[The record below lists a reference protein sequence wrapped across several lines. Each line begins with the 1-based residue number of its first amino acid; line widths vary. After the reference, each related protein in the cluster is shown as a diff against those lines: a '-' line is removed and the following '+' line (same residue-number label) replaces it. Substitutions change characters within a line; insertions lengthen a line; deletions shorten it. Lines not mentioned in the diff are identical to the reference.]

1 MWIGRRRI
9 GKLVWLPTLAIALQA
24 SFTVPARAEF
34 PDKPI
39 RLIVPFSPGGGT
51 DTIARSL
58 GSLMAKSL
66 GQSVIIENKP
76 GGSTIIGSEVVAN
89 SSPDGYTLLV
99 ATLAHAVN
107 PSMRAKLPYDTEK
120 AFAPVTLIGSSHNV
134 LVVKPDSPF
143 KTVGDIIEA
152 AKKSPGKFS
161 FASQG
166 SGTSAHLAGE
176 MLKNL
181 AKIDLLHVPY
191 RGAGPALTDVL
202 GGQVDMMFATNAA
215 VAGFIASN
223 RLRPIAVTA
232 PAGRS
237 KISGVPTVEE
247 TVPGYAVDS
256 WYALYAPAGTP
267 QQVVDKIADA
277 VKVAAQDQGFIK
289 RAEGEGITLRPG
301 SPADLDAF
309 VHVDMERWRKI
320 ITENKITAE

>member
-1 MWIGRRRI
+1 MWISGRKVVR
-9 GKLVWLPTLAIALQA
+9 LVGLLTLATVLQ
-24 SFTVPARAEF
+24 SSLTMPARAEF
-34 PDKPI
+34 PEKPI
-39 RLIVPFSPGGGT
+39 RLIVPFAPGGGT

-66 GQSVIIENKP
+66 KQPVIIENKP
-76 GGSTIIGSEVVAN
+76 GGSTMIGSEAVA
-89 SSPDGYTLLV
+89 SSPADGYTLLV

-107 PSMRAKLPYDTEK
+107 PSMQPKMPYDTQK
-120 AFAPVTLIGSSHNV
+120 AFAAVTLIGDSHNV
-134 LVVKPDSPF
+134 LVVRPDSPF

-191 RGAGPALTDVL
+191 RGAGPALTDLL

-215 VAGFIASN
+215 VAGFIANN

-232 PAGRS
+232 PAGQS

-247 TVPGYAVDS
+247 TVPGYVVDS
-256 WYALYAPAGTP
+256 WYALYARSGTP
-267 QQVVDKIADA
+267 QQIIDKIVDA
-277 VKVAAQDQGFIK
+277 VKVAAQDQSFIK

-301 SPADLDAF
+301 SPPELDAF
-309 VHVDMERWRKI
+309 VRADMERWRKI
-320 ITENKITAE
+320 ITENKITTE

>member
-1 MWIGRRRI
+1 MWISGRRV
-9 GKLVWLPTLAIALQA
+9 GKLVWLLTLATALQ
-24 SFTVPARAEF
+24 SYLTIPARAEY
-34 PDKPI
+34 PEKPI

-58 GSLMAKSL
+58 GSLMAKSM

-89 SSPDGYTLLV
+89 SPPDGYTLLV

-107 PSMRAKLPYDTEK
+107 PSMQAKLPYNTEK
-120 AFAPVTLIGSSHNV
+120 AFAPVTLIGNSHNV

-237 KISGVPTVEE
+237 KISGVPTVED
-247 TVPGYAVDS
+247 TVPGYVVDS
-256 WYALYAPAGTP
+256 WYALYARAGTP

-277 VKVAAQDQGFIK
+277 VKLAAQDQSFIK

-301 SPADLDAF
+301 SPAELDAF
-309 VHVDMERWRKI
+309 VRADMERWRKI
-320 ITENKITAE
+320 ITENKITTE

>member
-1 MWIGRRRI
+1 MWISGRRV
-9 GKLVWLPTLAIALQA
+9 GKLVWLLTLVTI
-24 SFTVPARAEF
+24 PARAEF
-34 PDKPI
+34 PEKPI

-58 GSLMAKSL
+58 GSLMAKSM

-107 PSMRAKLPYDTEK
+107 PSMQAKMPYNTEK
-120 AFAPVTLIGSSHNV
+120 AFAPVTLIGNSHNV

-237 KISGVPTVEE
+237 KIPGVPTVEE
-247 TVPGYAVDS
+247 TVPGYVVDS
-256 WYALYAPAGTP
+256 WYALYARAGTP

-277 VKVAAQDQGFIK
+277 VKVAAQDQSFIK

-301 SPADLDAF
+301 SPAELDAF
-309 VHVDMERWRKI
+309 VRADMERWRKI

>member
-1 MWIGRRRI
+1 MWISGRRVD
-9 GKLVWLPTLAIALQA
+9 KLVWLLTLATALQ
-24 SFTVPARAEF
+24 SYSTIPARAEY
-34 PDKPI
+34 PEKPI

-58 GSLMAKSL
+58 GSLMAKSM

-89 SSPDGYTLLV
+89 SPPDGYTLLV

-107 PSMRAKLPYDTEK
+107 PSMQAKLPYNTEK
-120 AFAPVTLIGSSHNV
+120 AFAPVTLIGNSHNV

-237 KISGVPTVEE
+237 KISGVPTVED
-247 TVPGYAVDS
+247 TVPGYVVDS
-256 WYALYAPAGTP
+256 WYALYARAGTP

-277 VKVAAQDQGFIK
+277 VKLAAQDQSFIK

-301 SPADLDAF
+301 SPAELDAF
-309 VHVDMERWRKI
+309 VRADMERWRKI
-320 ITENKITAE
+320 ITENKITTE

>member
-1 MWIGRRRI
+1 MWISGRRV
-9 GKLVWLPTLAIALQA
+9 GKLVWLLTLATALQ
-24 SFTVPARAEF
+24 SYWTIPARAEY
-34 PDKPI
+34 PEKPI

-58 GSLMAKSL
+58 GSLMAKSM

-89 SSPDGYTLLV
+89 SPPDGYTLLV

-107 PSMRAKLPYDTEK
+107 PSMQAKLPYNTEK
-120 AFAPVTLIGSSHNV
+120 AFAPVTLIGNSHNV

-237 KISGVPTVEE
+237 KISGVPTVED
-247 TVPGYAVDS
+247 TVPGYVVDS
-256 WYALYAPAGTP
+256 WYALYARAGTP

-277 VKVAAQDQGFIK
+277 VKLAAQDQSFIR

-301 SPADLDAF
+301 SPAELDAF
-309 VHVDMERWRKI
+309 VRADMERWRKI
-320 ITENKITAE
+320 ITENKITTE